1 MLRVGMGGMSWGG
14 AKVTAGAAQDTSQA
28 RAAQTFA
35 FLPHWDL
42 HQEVVGVPDASGP
55 ATRRQL
61 RTAADDPNTCKDGG
75 TGGDASAETGPP
87 TPGLG

>member
-1 MLRVGMGGMSWGG
+1 M
-14 AKVTAGAAQDTSQA
+14 TAGAAQDTSQA

-42 HQEVVGVPDASGP
+42 HQEVVGVSDASGP

-61 RTAADDPNTCKDGG
+61 RTAADDPNTCKDVGTGG
-75 TGGDASAETGPP
+75 AGGDASAETGPL
-87 TPGLG
+87 TQGLG